1 MHRMKSLNATALAG
15 LALVSALSG
24 CRPDGAKKTLPG
36 NELYAACVSCHG
48 ADGAGQK
55 NIAAPAIAGLPA
67 WYVETQLTNF
77 RSGIRG
83 AHPDDLEG
91 LRMRPMSRQLMDEG
105 EIKAVSAYVATL
117 ASSKRA
123 LTLEGAD
130 ATAGAAAYG
139 TCLACHGPDGKGNPA
154 LKAPPLVGQHDW
166 YLVAQLGK
174 FKKGIRGVNPKDV
187 AGGQMRPMSMTL
199 ADDQAIKNVVAHIT
213 TTLAK

>member
-1 MHRMKSLNATALAG
+1 MPRSMLDMQL
-15 LALVSALSG
+15 LSPG
-24 CRPDGAKKTLPG
+24 RLPTRSQG
-36 NELYAACVSCHG
+36 
-48 ADGAGQK
+48 
-55 NIAAPAIAGLPA
+55 
-67 WYVETQLTNF
+67 WTTT
-77 RSGIRG
+77 SGIRG

-123 LTLEGAD
+123 ITLEGAD